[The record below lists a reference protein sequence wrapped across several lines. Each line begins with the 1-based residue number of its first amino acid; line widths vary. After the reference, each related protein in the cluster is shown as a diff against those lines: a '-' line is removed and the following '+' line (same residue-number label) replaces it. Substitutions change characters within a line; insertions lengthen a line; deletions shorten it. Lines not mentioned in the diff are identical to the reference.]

1 MSIVPTRRLVTLAFV
16 AAAMAVGA
24 GYVEALLVPLV
35 VLDFVIVVA
44 ALADAIAVRGKR
56 LHIERS
62 VSAIFSIGRPN
73 VVTLTVQ
80 NRSPRALDLTVADD
94 PLDDT
99 RADGMPARTPIAAH
113 GALVIR
119 YDVIPSARGARSFR
133 SVTAEYPGPL
143 GLVARRER
151 FELPANVDVYPDVHA
166 ARALELLRRQGR
178 KDARLGSLRVRGGD
192 TDFERL
198 RPYARGDEPRHVD
211 WRATARRDDVTVRQY
226 QAESD
231 QNVIFALDVG
241 RAMRGQDA
249 SPSNGGLTAV
259 DHAMNAALLA
269 ADVALRGGD
278 KAGLVVFDDNARV
291 WLPPTGGRNG
301 ARKLT
306 RAIYA
311 LDAGLA
317 ATDYRAAMTFV
328 GARVKTRS
336 LVVVFTNVLEPR
348 GAKELASAVKT
359 LLPRHLPLCVLMR
372 DVDVEALARSR
383 IERQD
388 DLYVRAAAAEAL
400 QQRAELIRT
409 LRDAGVLVLDANPGE
424 VTPELVKSYLEIKAR
439 RLI

>member
-1 MSIVPTRRLVTLAFV
+1 MKVVPTQRLVVLAFIATVV
-16 AAAMAVGA
+16 AVLA
-24 GYVEALLVPLV
+24 GYVQALRVPLS
-35 VLDFVIVVA
+35 VLDFVIAFAAVA
-44 ALADAIAVRGKR
+44 DVIAVRGQR
-56 LHIERS
+56 IAVERS
-62 VSAIFSIGRPN
+62 VPAIMSIGRPN
-73 VVTLTVQ
+73 VVTLTVT

-94 PLDDT
+94 PLGDA
-99 RADGMPARTPIAAH
+99 RADGMPARSPIAAH
-113 GALVIR
+113 GTIVVR
-119 YDVIPSARGARSFR
+119 YDVTPSARGARSFR

-151 FELPANVDVYPDVHA
+151 FDLPAAIDVYPDVHA

-241 RAMRGQDA
+241 RAMRGQEGA
-249 SPSNGGLTAV
+249 AGLTAV

-278 KAGLVVFDDNARV
+278 KAGLVVFDDSARV

-306 RAIYA
+306 RAIYS

-317 ATDYRAAMTFV
+317 ATDYRAAMSFV
-328 GARVKTRS
+328 RSRVQSRS
-336 LVVVFTNVLEPR
+336 LVVLFTNVLEPR
-348 GAKELASAVKT
+348 SAKELASAIRT

-372 DVDVEALARSR
+372 DVDVAALAESPIQRR
-383 IERQD
+383 D

-400 QQRAELIRT
+400 HTRDELIRT
-409 LRDAGVLVLDANPGE
+409 LRTAGVLVLDANPGDI
-424 VTPELVKSYLEIKAR
+424 TPELVKSYLDIKAR
-439 RLI
+439 RLL

>member
-1 MSIVPTRRLVTLAFV
+1 MPIVPTARLCVLAFV
-16 AAAMAVGA
+16 ATAVAVLA
-24 GYVEALLVPLV
+24 GYVDALVVPLV
-35 VLDFVIVVA
+35 VLDFVLVVA
-44 ALADAIAVRGKR
+44 VGADVLALLGKR
-56 LHIERS
+56 LTVERT
-62 VSAIFSIGRPN
+62 VPAIFSIGRAN

-94 PLDDT
+94 PLGDA
-99 RADGMPARTPIAAH
+99 RADGMPAAARIAAH
-113 GALVIR
+113 GAVVVR
-119 YDVIPSARGARSFR
+119 YDLVPSSRGARSFGR
-133 SVTAEYPGPL
+133 VTVEYPGPL
-143 GLVARRER
+143 GLCARRER
-151 FELPANVDVYPDVHA
+151 FDAPADVDVYPDVHA

-231 QNVIFALDVG
+231 QNVIFALDIG
-241 RAMRGQDA
+241 RAMRGQEGD
-249 SPSNGGLTAV
+249 SGLSAV

-278 KAGLVVFDDNARV
+278 KAGLVVFDDAARV
-291 WLPPTGGRNG
+291 WLPPTGGRAG

-317 ATDYRAAMTFV
+317 ATDYRAAMSFV
-328 GARVKTRS
+328 QARVKARS
-336 LVVVFTNVLEPR
+336 LVIIFTNVLEPR
-348 GAKELASAVKT
+348 SAKELASAVKT

-372 DVDVEALARSR
+372 DRDVEALARSGIR
-383 IERQD
+383 RPD
-388 DLYVRAAAAEAL
+388 DLYVRAAAADTL
-400 QQRAELIRT
+400 HQRDELIRA
-409 LRDAGVLVLDANPGE
+409 LRNSGVLVLDKNPGE
-424 VTPELVKSYLEIKAR
+424 ITPELVKSYLEIKTR
-439 RLI
+439 RLL